1 MGGTLLQVS
10 HSWHTRSP
18 SAIGYY
24 HSFGLSCCAH
34 TERDYTP
41 PKRSQGKRIIN
52 IPPKEEEEEEKKT
65 FQPLF
70 ARLNGGLL
78 NDRPSNAPYSV
89 HTSHTHTG
97 DNK

>member
-65 FQPLF
+65 HSKKALTRSRIEEKKVLD
-70 ARLNGGLL
+70 AGVDL
-78 NDRPSNAPYSV
+78 
-89 HTSHTHTG
+89 
-97 DNK
+97 